1 MRSFGDLETMA
12 CLARLPARTRLIEAT
27 GLETN
32 GSEQTRLIRPHELK
46 TFTTAPVTRNGE
58 PAMLRF
64 RHRHDSM
71 PVNTRATQLLAA
83 ASARLG
89 AARRSPLLIR
99 GPAFVG
105 ARPVWFH
112 NLAVTG
118 RPATLTQATA
128 DLTFAGAVELAEL
141 GIDYDAGSWTMRS
154 YFAVEQWVDLFALRL
169 AFAGSC
175 VAPRAAPA

>member
-1 MRSFGDLETMA
+1 MS

-27 GLETN
+27 CLESD
-32 GSEQTRLIRPHELK
+32 GSEQTRFIRPHELA
-46 TFTTAPVTRNGE
+46 TLTTAPVTWNGE

-64 RHRHDSM
+64 RHRHDSV

-99 GPAFVG
+99 GPAYVG
-105 ARPVWFH
+105 ARPVWFYI
-112 NLAVTG
+112 LAVTG
-118 RPATLTQATA
+118 RPAELAQEIV

-141 GIDYDAGSWTMRS
+141 GIDYDEGSWTMRS

-175 VAPRAAPA
+175 VVPRGAPA

>member
-1 MRSFGDLETMA
+1 MEASRRASSGLTSSKRS
-12 CLARLPARTRLIEAT
+12 
-27 GLETN
+27 
-32 GSEQTRLIRPHELK
+32 RPHRSLG
-46 TFTTAPVTRNGE
+46 NGA

-64 RHRHDSM
+64 RHRHASM
-71 PVNTRATQLLAA
+71 PVNSRATQLLAA
-83 ASARLG
+83 AAARLG

-99 GPAFVG
+99 GPAYVG

-118 RPATLTQATA
+118 RPAELAQEIA
-128 DLTFAGAVELAEL
+128 DLTFSGAVELADL

-175 VAPRAAPA
+175 VVLRD